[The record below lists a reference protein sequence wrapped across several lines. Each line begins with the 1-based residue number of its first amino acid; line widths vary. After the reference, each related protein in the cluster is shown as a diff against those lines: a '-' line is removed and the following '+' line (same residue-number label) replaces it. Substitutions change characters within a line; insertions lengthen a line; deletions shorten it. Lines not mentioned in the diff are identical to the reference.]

1 MYYVKFDNG
10 AYDWETHF
18 FNKKENAVTLAKE
31 IFIEDVLSE
40 YGCLLFDDEQILN
53 LYKCDLLA
61 IEHGSYFNDR
71 LEIQK
76 IKTED

>member
-10 AYDWETHF
+10 AYDWEIHF
-18 FNKKENAVTLAKE
+18 FKKKENAVQLAKE
-31 IFIEDVLSE
+31 IFIEDILSD
-40 YGCLLFDDEQILN
+40 YGLNGEQFLK
-53 LYKCDLLA
+53 LYQCDLLA

-71 LEIQK
+71 LEIQE